1 MLTSIALLILS
12 AGLPYY
18 VLLEKSGL
26 SSKNIFR
33 LSALLL
39 LGAIVLTLFVPN
51 EHSTPL
57 VVIALASALFS
68 IYKATKTTNNNAYSA
83 YE

>member
-12 AGLPYY
+12 GGLPYY
-18 VLLEKSGL
+18 TLLEKSGL
-26 SSKNIFR
+26 SNKNIFR

-57 VVIALASALFS
+57 VLIALASALFS
-68 IYKATKTTNNNAYSA
+68 VYKAAKTTNFYKFA
-83 YE
+83 